1 MNYKKYF
8 LIIFL
13 FSFFSFFFFLQNESI
28 SSQGIE
34 KTKIFISSIK
44 NTGSRKD
51 VAQKV
56 LSSIRLSIFE
66 NYGASFY
73 VLDDDAIKILFKQA
87 EKIMASG
94 NDDLS
99 ILTQIANGINAD
111 IIIYGEILEVK
122 NNQLLLN
129 FTSLER
135 LKNNSLNIRS
145 IVRIECL
152 ENQITHFSIEAGKK
166 LINPS
171 YKIKKTPSISI
182 DYEIGINDI
191 NISIMKFKSGDGVID
206 KMLVYLKEQVALGDE
221 YYNDKNF
228 KQALSVYCDILDRI
242 ENKLLAE
249 QKVKLKQFVAE
260 LKKRIDNSYIAL
272 IHNFE
277 KKGDSQ
283 YFLYNFDDTVV
294 YYNECLN
301 LAENIYTRNIKIQL
315 KKRFNEKVKTV
326 VTTAQSYVANQVKLR
341 IDESLYFNLLNKTNI
356 SKNYMLKALV
366 LIEQSG
372 FTPEE
377 SILLYNKAAK
387 LIGISP
393 VYRDKIKKNYDLN

>member
-13 FSFFSFFFFLQNESI
+13 FSFFFFLQNESI

-301 LAENIYTRNIKIQL
+301 LAENIYTRNIKIKL